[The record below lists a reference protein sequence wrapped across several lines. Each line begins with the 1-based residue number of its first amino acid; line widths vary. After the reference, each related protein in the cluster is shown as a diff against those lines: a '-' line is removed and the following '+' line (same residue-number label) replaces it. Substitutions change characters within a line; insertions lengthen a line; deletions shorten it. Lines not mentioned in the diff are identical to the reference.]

1 MSKLLF
7 ILILFL
13 MNGCDTVTSFIN
25 MSNQCEEL
33 NRCIDGL
40 HKVTYSNDNTLVCA
54 ITLHDFITR
63 EFEGDLTQE
72 ISSCLMAKR
81 KNQYS
86 KAFKR
91 EFLER
96 LN

>member
-1 MSKLLF
+1 
-7 ILILFL
+7 
-13 MNGCDTVTSFIN
+13 

-40 HKVTYSNDNTLVCA
+40 HKVTYNYKDTLVCA
-54 ITLHDFITR
+54 ITLHDSITR

-91 EFLER
+91 ECLER

>member
-1 MSKLLF
+1 
-7 ILILFL
+7 
-13 MNGCDTVTSFIN
+13 MNGCDTGTSFVT
-25 MSNQCEEL
+25 MSDQCEEL
-33 NRCIDGL
+33 NRCIDGTY
-40 HKVTYSNDNTLVCA
+40 KVTYSNDNTLVCA

-72 ISSCLMAKR
+72 IDSCLMAKR

-91 EFLER
+91 EILER
-96 LN
+96 SIYRVDR